1 MLRHT
6 ILRGRVLAKIVF
18 PHKADSPENLG
29 TKSSLVNYSVKVC
42 CKVRQQT
49 SEA

>member
-18 PHKADSPENLG
+18 PHIDSPENLG